1 MNVNRI
7 ISTIDTHT
15 AGEPTRVITG
25 GVPNIPGS
33 SMQEKKAWMTK
44 NEDDLRKM
52 LMWEPRGH
60 RDMFG
65 AILTAPVS
73 EDADMGIVYMD
84 GGGYLDMCVHG
95 SIGAVT
101 AMVESGLLTSIDGT
115 SEQAEQVILDTPA
128 GKVYATVHLDQ
139 GRAKGVTIQNVPS
152 FFYEAM
158 EIELEGVGRLPV
170 SVCYA
175 GNYFAIVKSEH
186 LGMRVE
192 PQRVDEL
199 IKFGLMIRD
208 KVNLSIDIR
217 HPESGEPGRV
227 GLVEVYDEDTAPH
240 RNVVIFGSGQAD
252 RSPCGTGTG
261 AKMALLHAQN
271 QLTVGQPYPYQSIIG
286 TEFIGEI
293 VAEKKMSDRIAIVPA
308 VTGRAHIIGLHKFV
322 IDDEDP
328 FKYGFGFLK
337 GA

>member
-1 MNVNRI
+1 MHLNRI

-15 AGEPTRVITG
+15 AGEPTRVVTG
-25 GVPNIPGS
+25 GIPHIPGK
-33 SMQEKKAWMTK
+33 SMQEKKAWMAQ

-73 EDADMGIVYMD
+73 EDADMGIIYMD
-84 GGGYLDMCVHG
+84 SGGYLDMCVHG

-101 AMVESGLLTSIDGT
+101 AMVECGMIKSVNTK
-115 SEQAEQVILDTPA
+115 SEQSQQIVLDTPA
-128 GKVYATVHLDQ
+128 GKIYSTVHIDQ
-139 GRAKGVTIQNVPS
+139 GRAKSVRIQNVPS
-152 FFYEAM
+152 FFYDEL
-158 EIELEGVGRLPV
+158 EIELDGIGRFPV
-170 SVCYA
+170 SICFA
-175 GNYFAIVKSEH
+175 GNYFAIVQAEH

-192 PQRVDEL
+192 QQQVDKL
-199 IKFGLMIRD
+199 IAYGLAIRD
-208 KVNLSIDIR
+208 KVNRGITIL

-227 GLVEVYDEDTAPH
+227 DLVEIYEETTPP
-240 RNVVIFGSGQAD
+240 RNVVIFGTGQVD

-271 QLTVGQPYPYQSIIG
+271 KLQVGQPYPYRSIIG
-286 TEFIGEI
+286 TEFVGEI
-293 VAEKKMSDRIAIVPA
+293 LEEKQIRDRIAIVPA
-308 VTGRAHIIGLHKFV
+308 VTGRAHIIGLQKFV

-337 GA
+337 SA

>member
-1 MNVNRI
+1 MNLKRI
-7 ISTIDTHT
+7 IDTIDTHT
-15 AGEPTRVITG
+15 AGEPTRIVTG
-25 GVPNIPGS
+25 GLPHIPGR
-33 SMQEKKAWMTK
+33 SMQEKKAWMTD

-52 LMWEPRGH
+52 LMREPRGH

-65 AILTAPVS
+65 AILAAPVS
-73 EDADMGIVYMD
+73 KDADMGIIYMD

-101 AMVESGLLTSIDGT
+101 AMVECGMLKSIDSK
-115 SEQAEQVILDTPA
+115 SEQAQQVILDTPA
-128 GKVYATVHLDQ
+128 GKIYSTVHLDQ
-139 GRAKGVTIQNVPS
+139 GRVKGVSIQNVPS
-152 FFYEAM
+152 FFYEAL
-158 EIELEGVGRLPV
+158 EIELEGVGRLSV

-192 PQRVDEL
+192 PHNVDRL
-199 IKFGLMIRD
+199 IEYGLAIRD

-217 HPESGEPGRV
+217 HPESDEPGRV
-227 GLVEVYDEDTAPH
+227 NLVEIYEDTNPP

-271 QLTVGQPYPYQSIIG
+271 KLKLGQPYPYQSIIG
-286 TEFIGEI
+286 TEFVGEI
-293 VAEKKMSDRIAIVPA
+293 LAEKQMRDRLAIVPA
-308 VTGRAHIIGLHKFV
+308 VTGRAHIIGFHKFV
-322 IDDEDP
+322 CDDEDP
-328 FKYGFGFLK
+328 FKYGFNLLK
-337 GA
+337 SA

>member
-1 MNVNRI
+1 MHLNRM

-15 AGEPTRVITG
+15 AGEPTRIVTG
-25 GVPNIPGS
+25 GLPNIPGR
-33 SMQEKKAWMTK
+33 SMQEKKAWMTDK
-44 NEDDLRKM
+44 EDDLRKV

-73 EDADMGIVYMD
+73 EDADMGIIYMD

-101 AMVESGLLTSIDGT
+101 AMVDCGILSLIDSKG
-115 SEQAEQVILDTPA
+115 ERAQQVILDTPA
-128 GKVYATVHLDQ
+128 GKVYATVHLAQ

-152 FFYEAM
+152 FFYKALD
-158 EIELEGVGRLPV
+158 IELDGVGRLPV

-175 GNYFAIVKSEH
+175 GNYFAIVNSKH
-186 LGMRVE
+186 LGLRVE
-192 PQRVDEL
+192 PQQVDKL
-199 IKFGLMIRD
+199 IDYGLTIRD
-208 KVNLSIDIR
+208 KVNLGIDIR
-217 HPESGEPGRV
+217 HPENGEPGQV
-227 GLVEVYDEDTAPH
+227 NLVEVYDEGTDPP
-240 RNVVIFGSGQAD
+240 RNVVIFGAGQAD

-261 AKMALLHAQN
+261 AKMALLHSQN
-271 QLTVGQPYPYQSIIG
+271 KLKVGQPYPYQSIIG
-286 TEFIGEI
+286 TEFVGEI
-293 VAEKKMSDRIAIVPA
+293 LREKPIKDKVAIVPA

-328 FKYGFGFLK
+328 FKHGFGLLK
-337 GA
+337 ST

>member
-1 MNVNRI
+1 MNVSRI

-25 GVPNIPGS
+25 GIPNIPGS
-33 SMQEKKAWMTK
+33 SMQEKKAWMMK

-52 LMWEPRGH
+52 LMREPRGH

-65 AILTAPVS
+65 AILTAPAS
-73 EDADMGIVYMD
+73 TDADMGIIYMD

-101 AMVESGLLTSIDGT
+101 AMVENGMLRSIDDKRKHA
-115 SEQAEQVILDTPA
+115 QQVILDTPA
-128 GKVYATVHLDQ
+128 GTVHATIYLDQ
-139 GRAKGVTIQNVPS
+139 GRARRVTIQNVPS
-152 FFYEAM
+152 FFYETL
-158 EIELEGVGRLPV
+158 EIDLEGIGRLPV

-175 GNYFAIVKSEH
+175 GNYFAMVNSEH
-186 LGMRVE
+186 LGINIE
-192 PQRVDEL
+192 PRQVDGL
-199 IKFGLMIRD
+199 IEYGLAIRD
-208 KVNLSIDIR
+208 KVNLNLNIM
-217 HPESGEPGRV
+217 HPDSGEPGCV
-227 GLVEVYDEDTAPH
+227 NLVEFYENTEPP

-261 AKMALLHAQN
+261 AKMALLHAQKK
-271 QLTVGQPYPYQSIIG
+271 LTVGQPYTYRSIIG

-293 VAEKKMSDRIAIVPA
+293 LAEKRMSDRVAIVAA
-308 VTGRAHIIGLHKFV
+308 VTGRAHIIGLQQYV
-322 IDDEDP
+322 IDEEDP
-328 FKYGFGFLK
+328 FKYGFDLLK